1 MSLDSRKLVL
11 PILIVAIA
19 CIPLFL
25 HAQSE
30 NDLRNKINEQ
40 QSEIAAIEAEIKQ
53 YEQQL
58 VSIGREKQ
66 TLESAVRELDVSR
79 QKVTASITLAQK
91 QINATSAEIQEL
103 STEIAQRE
111 KLIENNQQALSET
124 LRRMNE
130 AESMSLVEI
139 ILGSNDVSNL
149 WNDIEALQRFQ
160 LVVRG
165 EVKELASQKAD
176 LEMVRMQEEAE
187 QRDLVA
193 QKTELSTQQH
203 ALDINR
209 RAKNTLLRETAST
222 ESAYQSLLAEK
233 RKEKDAFEAQLR
245 AYEEELQYI
254 LDPSSIPPAGKGVLS
269 WPLANVTI
277 TQYFGNT
284 EFARSGAYSGR
295 GHNGIDFR
303 ASPGTPVYAA
313 LTGEVV
319 EVNHGVAPNC
329 QYGKWILIKHGN
341 GLTTLYAHL
350 SEIEVSKGQRVST
363 KELIGFSGNTGYA
376 TGPHLHFTV
385 YASNAV
391 SFKQYKCNSGP
402 TVYVPISA
410 YSGYLNPLDFL

>member
-1 MSLDSRKLVL
+1 MSTVAQNSILSVL
-11 PILIVAIA
+11 FVALA

-25 HAQSE
+25 YAQTE
-30 NDLRNKINEQ
+30 DEIRGKINEQ

-79 QKVTASITLAQK
+79 QKVNASITLAQK

-103 STEIAQRE
+103 SADIAAKE
-111 KLIENNQQALSET
+111 TLIKNNQQALAET
-124 LRRMNE
+124 LRRIHE
-130 AESMSLVEI
+130 SESMSFVEI
-139 ILGSNDVSNL
+139 ILGSDDVSNL
-149 WNDIEALQRFQ
+149 WSDIEAIQRFQ

-165 EVKELASQKAD
+165 EVTELATQKAA
-176 LEMVRMQEEAE
+176 LEVVKLQEEAE
-187 QRDLVA
+187 QQDLVA
-193 QKTELSTQQH
+193 HKTELSTQQH
-203 ALDINR
+203 ALNLNR
-209 RAKNTLLRETAST
+209 QAKNNLLRETQNR
-222 ESAYQSLLAEK
+222 ESAYQDLLEEK
-233 RKEKDAFEAQLR
+233 RQEKEEFEAQLR

-284 EFARSGAYSGR
+284 EFARSGAYNGR

-313 LTGEVV
+313 LMGEVV

-350 SEIEVSKGQRVST
+350 SEIEVVKGQRVST

-385 YASNAV
+385 YASDAV

>member
-277 TQYFGNT
+277 THYFGNT